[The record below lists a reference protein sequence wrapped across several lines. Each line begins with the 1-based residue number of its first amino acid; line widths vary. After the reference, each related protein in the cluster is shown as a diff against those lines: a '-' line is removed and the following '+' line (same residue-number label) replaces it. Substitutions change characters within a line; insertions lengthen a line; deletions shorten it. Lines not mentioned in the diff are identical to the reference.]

1 LDLLD
6 VITSA
11 LQTDEVS
18 LVILNNAPLTI
29 AYGVIKGARVLY
41 SKDDRRRLDFEE
53 TVMRKYF
60 DFKHYLDSYDT
71 EFLSF
76 IRCLNVR

>member
-6 VITSA
+6 EITFA
-11 LQTDEVS
+11 LRTDEVS

-29 AYGVIKGARVLY
+29 AYGVVKGARVLY
-41 SKDDRRRLDFEE
+41 SRDDRRRLDFEE

-76 IRCLNVR
+76 IRRSNVR